1 MKLVLLRHGA
11 TAANEAHVYCGA
23 ADPGL
28 SAAGKTALINR
39 KKTFRYP
46 GIRGM
51 HVITSGMKRCE
62 ETLSVLYG
70 DVPHETDCAF
80 REMNFGVFEMRSYE
94 ELKTD
99 PLYLDWIA
107 GDNETN
113 IAPGGE
119 SGEIMTQRVRAGLER
134 LLRENRDVLLVTH
147 GGVIAAIMSD
157 LFPAEKKN
165 RYEWQPSFG
174 GGYVADLCDM
184 RYGCF

>member
-39 KKTFRYP
+39 KKTCRYP
-46 GIRGM
+46 GICGM

-62 ETLSVLYG
+62 ETLAVLYG
-70 DVPHETDCAF
+70 DVPHETDSAF
-80 REMNFGVFEMRSYE
+80 REMDFGVFEMRSYE

-99 PLYLDWIA
+99 PLYLDWIT

-113 IAPGGE
+113 IAPDGE
-119 SGEIMTQRVRAGLER
+119 SGEIMTQRVRNGLVR
-134 LLRENRDVLLVTH
+134 LLREERDVLLVTH

-165 RYEWQPSFG
+165 RYEWQPNLG
-174 GGYVADLCDM
+174 RGYVADLCDM
-184 RYGCF
+184 RYVRF